1 MKRIICI
8 SLALCLVVAGIVVTK
23 EDNSSNV
30 TQVVK
35 YNHIQEQETTSN
47 NEAPVIHGVT
57 NQVMAQLTK

>member
-1 MKRIICI
+1 MRRVIWI
-8 SLALCLVVAGIVVTK
+8 SLALCLVVAGIVVTS

-30 TQVVK
+30 SQAVK

-47 NEAPVIHGVT
+47 TEAPVIHDVT